1 KEITARLI
9 NTGNTILN
17 LISFLNVSKNCCNV
31 FIPSSFKLN
40 EREEKEFQIKIQIPL
55 STNVSEYPMKI
66 GIGTEYFKKERTI
79 NIIVRVSYY
88 HTSLSDMEEELRSLE
103 EEIEEYK
110 EAGINTW
117 DLETLIGY
125 SKILLS
131 NANESISNDQ
141 ITVLE
146 NSLSYLKN
154 NIDAARSS
162 LSSMRTQKFL
172 LQNGWLIVLLI
183 IMSMLTIYLV
193 PQVFIPLYKIENEIR
208 NLKSEEEILV
218 SSRVETEKQYFMR
231 KIDEKTFS
239 NIMITKQDKILKT
252 RASINEKEKEAKKI
266 IETRLKPIGILRR
279 LRESKPKVFK
289 KKDEK

>member
-1 KEITARLI
+1 
-9 NTGNTILN
+9 
-17 LISFLNVSKNCCNV
+17 
-31 FIPSSFKLN
+31 
-40 EREEKEFQIKIQIPL
+40 
-55 STNVSEYPMKI
+55 MKI